1 MMKRKF
7 IISYILGVVGVFAL
21 SLIYEF
27 LLEGILGFPVE
38 TTAEQW
44 KYVFTVTTFS
54 MVALIPPIIL
64 AYKFCIKLHLAEK
77 EKLRLQQQ
85 LDGTITKLL
94 GGFVGI
100 CCVCKKIS
108 VEDKNKKL
116 KTWESLEHY
125 ISKRTDLKFSHC
137 YCPDCFSQTQQF
149 CQNTDLEN

>member
-1 MMKRKF
+1 MKRNF
-7 IISYILGVVGVFAL
+7 IISYIWGVGGIFAL
-21 SLIYEF
+21 SWIYEF
-27 LLEGILGFPVE
+27 LIEGTFGFPVE

-44 KYVFTVTTFS
+44 EYVFTVTAFS
-54 MVALIPPIIL
+54 MVALIPSIAL
-64 AYKFCIKLHLAEK
+64 AYKFCTKLHLAEK

-100 CCVCKKIS
+100 CCVCKKIR
-108 VEDKNKKL
+108 VEDKSKKRN
-116 KTWESLEHY
+116 TWESVERY

-137 YCPDCFSQTQQF
+137 YCPDCFSQTQQS